1 MALLPTYLLKRHPFS
16 MEAHFGFVFVLT
28 YALPKE
34 ILIPML
40 APGLVLDTYQ
50 DFGFVAIAAV
60 QTLKMRPRGF
70 PDNISQDYLLL
81 GYRIF
86 VRYRTAAGRNLRGL
100 RILRSETDSG
110 SMVATGNILTHYGF
124 CKSDISYSL
133 TDDRFAFKSASA
145 DSVSELTCEADL
157 KTSAHYLPKGSPFKN
172 VRDALKFAGPMPF
185 TFDYEKETNSI
196 IRVEGVRSNWHPKT
210 VAVNIEKMTF
220 FDQKEFAGVSPIH
233 CSSFFLTDIPYYW
246 KEGICE
252 ELGSE
257 NTGEETSYFA
267 SKGLDD
273 IDDFE

>member
-1 MALLPTYLLKRHPFS
+1 

-28 YALPKE
+28 YAFPKE
-34 ILIPML
+34 LLVPML

-50 DFGFVAIAAV
+50 DYGFVAIAAV

-70 PDNISQDYLLL
+70 PDAISQDYLLL

-86 VRYRTAAGRNLRGL
+86 VRYKTAAGRNLRGL
-100 RILRSETDSG
+100 RILRSETDSA
-110 SMVATGNILTHYGF
+110 SMVTTGNLLTHYGF

-133 TDDRFAFKSASA
+133 TDEKFSFRSTSLDG
-145 DSVSELTCEADL
+145 VSSLTCQADL
-157 KTSAHYLPKGSPFKN
+157 QTPSAYLPEGSPFKT

-196 IRVEGVRSNWHPKT
+196 IRVEGVRQNWHPKT
-210 VAVNIEKMTF
+210 VAVDIEKLTF
-220 FDQKEFAGVSPIH
+220 FDQKQFSGASPIH

-252 ELGSE
+252 ELGKEDS
-257 NTGEETSYFA
+257 NDKSLFF
-267 SKGLDD
+267 SSRRLDD